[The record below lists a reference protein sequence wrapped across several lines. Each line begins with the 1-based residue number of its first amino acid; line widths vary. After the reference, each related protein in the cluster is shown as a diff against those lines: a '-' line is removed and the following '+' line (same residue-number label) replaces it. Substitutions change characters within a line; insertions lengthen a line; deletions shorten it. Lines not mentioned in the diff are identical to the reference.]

1 MYKVL
6 VKFTKEKTA
15 LNSMCVSTY
24 KMIVIL
30 T

>member
-15 LNSMCVSTY
+15 LKSMCVST
-24 KMIVIL
+24 
-30 T
+30 